1 MRATPILLITLGIVV
16 NRIDSHKSTEYNEL
30 WSVWKSQ
37 YDKQYENEKE
47 EEIRRSKWIEN
58 IEKIHSHN
66 LRYDLGLETFTLG
79 INQFTDIDWKEF
91 HSQYAMNKQLEIPE
105 SSYIEEDYDVNNVGW
120 TPESYDWRHLNIV
133 NEPRDQDQD
142 CMANSSDVVVQSIG
156 FKFHRHGYETILKW
170 ALYNEGPYV
179 ISMNIDE
186 NFLSYKSGIYQ
197 SETCT
202 HYNLNQSMLLVGY
215 GYDNDGVDYWILQ
228 NSWGKQWGEQG
239 YVKVRRNNWNM
250 CGIASMA
257 FRPILRS
264 F

>member
-133 NEPRDQDQD
+133 NEPRDQGSCHGSYAFAVTASTESQYALRTSNRVNLSVQQFLD
-142 CMANSSDVVVQSIG
+142 CTREYGNMG
-156 FKFHRHGYETILKW
+156 CYGGYTFTL
-170 ALYNEGPYV
+170 
-179 ISMNIDE
+179 
-186 NFLSYKSGIYQ
+186 FIY
-197 SETCT
+197 
-202 HYNLNQSMLLVGY
+202 
-215 GYDNDGVDYWILQ
+215 LQ
-228 NSWGKQWGEQG
+228 N
-239 YVKVRRNNWNM
+239 
-250 CGIASMA
+250 
-257 FRPILRS
+257 LD
-264 F
+264 